1 MAKKIF
7 MYTGKGGVGKS
18 TLASSTALLS
28 AKKNIETIL
37 ISIDSAHSLS
47 DIFSIKIGNTLT
59 KVRDGLTVIEFD
71 SSKILE
77 EEFPSIKASLA
88 DEFRKVDFSKISY
101 NSSYDMPFVVNI
113 LSLLKILDIYENYDF
128 ENIVVDCPASASTFA
143 YLKIP
148 EMLTWYLEKF
158 FGVGKGII
166 RTLRPISKYKYQINL
181 PDKEA
186 LDKLEITYQRLKKL
200 ENLLK
205 DKTIST
211 IRLVGLAEKMVI
223 EESKRDFAYLSL
235 FDYNVDGYFVN
246 RLFADENVDF
256 IKKRIQIQNK
266 RLEEIEACFYNLPI
280 YKIGLEAK
288 DLKSLKDLED
298 FADRLD
304 FKDSLLH
311 IKAFEEGYYYE
322 KMANGYILTMNIGEV
337 DDVEVYKKG
346 SDINIRLKD
355 IKRIVSLPNVCV
367 NSEISKYFIQDDK
380 LLIYLENQDQEELE
394 L

>member
-47 DIFSIKIGNTLT
+47 DIFSIKIGSNLT
-59 KVRDGLTVIEFD
+59 KVREGLTAIEFD

-88 DEFRKVDFSKISY
+88 NEFRKVDFSKISY
-101 NSSYDMPFVVNI
+101 NSSYDLPFVVNI

-128 ENIVVDCPASASTFA
+128 ENIIVDCPASASTFA

-200 ENLLK
+200 DNLLK
-205 DKTIST
+205 DKSIST

-246 RLFADENVDF
+246 RLFTDEDVDF
-256 IKKRIQIQNK
+256 IKKRIQIQDK

-280 YKIGLEAK
+280 YKLGLRSK
-288 DLKSLKDLED
+288 DLKSLADLED
-298 FADRLD
+298 FAESLV
-304 FKDSLLH
+304 FKDSLLE

-322 KMANGYILTMNIGEV
+322 KMANGYILTMYIGEV

-355 IKRIVSLPNVCV
+355 IKRIISLPNVCV
-367 NSEISKYFIQDDK
+367 NSVISKHFIQDDK
-380 LLIYLENQDQEELE
+380 LLIYLENKGQEEFSV
-394 L
+394 

>member
-148 EMLTWYLEKF
+148 EMLSWYLEKF

-280 YKIGLEAK
+280 YKIGLEVK

-380 LLIYLENQDQEELE
+380 LLVYLENQNQEEQAL
-394 L
+394 

>member
-148 EMLTWYLEKF
+148 EMLSWYLEKF

-380 LLIYLENQDQEELE
+380 LLVYLENQNQEEQAL
-394 L
+394 

>member
-1 MAKKIF
+1 MTKKIF

-47 DIFSIKIGNTLT
+47 DIFSLKIGNTLR
-59 KVRDGLTVIEFD
+59 KVRDSLTAIEFD

-88 DEFRKVDFSKISY
+88 NEFRKVDFSKISY

-380 LLIYLENQDQEELE
+380 LLIYLENQDQ
-394 L
+394 

>member
-148 EMLTWYLEKF
+148 EMLSWYLEKF

-288 DLKSLKDLED
+288 DLKSLKDLEG
-298 FADRLD
+298 FADRLN

-380 LLIYLENQDQEELE
+380 LLVYLENQNQEEQAL
-394 L
+394 

>member
-37 ISIDSAHSLS
+37 FSIDSAHSLS
-47 DIFSIKIGNTLT
+47 DIFSIEIGNTLT
-59 KVRDGLTVIEFD
+59 KVRDGLAVIEFD

-148 EMLTWYLEKF
+148 EMLSWYLEKF

-322 KMANGYILTMNIGEV
+322 KMVNGYILTMNIGEV

-380 LLIYLENQDQEELE
+380 LLVYLENQNQEEQAL
-394 L
+394 

>member
-1 MAKKIF
+1 

-28 AKKNIETIL
+28 AKKSIETIL

-47 DIFSIKIGNTLT
+47 DIFSIKIGSNLT
-59 KVRDGLTVIEFD
+59 KVREGLTAIEFD

-88 DEFRKVDFSKISY
+88 NEFRKVDFSKISY

-128 ENIVVDCPASASTFA
+128 ENIIVDCPASASTFA

-181 PDKEA
+181 PDNEA

-205 DKTIST
+205 DKSLST

-246 RLFADENVDF
+246 RLFADEDVDF
-256 IKKRIQIQNK
+256 IKKRIQIQDK

-280 YKIGLEAK
+280 YKLGLRSK
-288 DLKSLKDLED
+288 DLKSLPDLED
-298 FADRLD
+298 FAESLV
-304 FKDSLLH
+304 FKDSLLE

-322 KMANGYILTMNIGEV
+322 KMANGYILTMYIGEV

-355 IKRIVSLPNVCV
+355 IKRIISLPNVCV
-367 NSEISKYFIQDDK
+367 NSVISKYFIQDDK
-380 LLIYLENQDQEELE
+380 LLIYLENKGQEEFSV
-394 L
+394 

>member
-1 MAKKIF
+1 MTKKIF

-47 DIFSIKIGNTLT
+47 DIFSLKIGNTLR
-59 KVRDGLTVIEFD
+59 KVRDSLTVIEFD

-88 DEFRKVDFSKISY
+88 NEFRKVDFSKISY

>member
-59 KVRDGLTVIEFD
+59 KVRDGLTVIEID

-148 EMLTWYLEKF
+148 EMLSWYLEKF

-322 KMANGYILTMNIGEV
+322 KMVNGYILTMNIGEV

-380 LLIYLENQDQEELE
+380 LLVYLENQNQEEQAL
-394 L
+394 

>member
-47 DIFSIKIGNTLT
+47 DIFSIKIGSNLT
-59 KVRDGLTVIEFD
+59 KVREGLTAIEFD

-88 DEFRKVDFSKISY
+88 NEFRKVDFSKISY

-128 ENIVVDCPASASTFA
+128 ENIIVDCPASASTFA

-205 DKTIST
+205 DKSIST

-246 RLFADENVDF
+246 RLFADEDVDF
-256 IKKRIQIQNK
+256 IKKRIQIQDK

-280 YKIGLEAK
+280 YKLGLRSK
-288 DLKSLKDLED
+288 DLKSLADLED
-298 FADRLD
+298 FAESLV
-304 FKDSLLH
+304 FKDSLLE

-322 KMANGYILTMNIGEV
+322 KMANGYILTMCIGEV

-355 IKRIVSLPNVCV
+355 IKRIISLPNVCV
-367 NSEISKYFIQDDK
+367 NSVISKYFIQDDK
-380 LLIYLENQDQEELE
+380 LLIYLENKGQEEFSV
-394 L
+394 

>member
-88 DEFRKVDFSKISY
+88 NEFRKVDFSKISY

-148 EMLTWYLEKF
+148 EMLSWYLEKF

-288 DLKSLKDLED
+288 DLKSLKDLEG
-298 FADRLD
+298 FADRLN

-380 LLIYLENQDQEELE
+380 LLVYLENQNQEEQAL
-394 L
+394 

>member
-77 EEFPSIKASLA
+77 EEFPSIKASLD

-148 EMLTWYLEKF
+148 EMLSWYLEKF

-288 DLKSLKDLED
+288 DLKSLKDLEG

-304 FKDSLLH
+304 FKDLLLH

-380 LLIYLENQDQEELE
+380 LLVYLENQNQEEQAL
-394 L
+394 

>member
-148 EMLTWYLEKF
+148 EMLSWYLEKF

-186 LDKLEITYQRLKKL
+186 LDKLEITCRRLKKL

-211 IRLVGLAEKMVI
+211 IRLVGLAEKMVVG
-223 EESKRDFAYLSL
+223 ESKRDFAYLSL

-280 YKIGLEAK
+280 YKIGLEVK

-355 IKRIVSLPNVCV
+355 IKRIVSLPDVCV
-367 NSEISKYFIQDDK
+367 NSEISKYFIQDGK
-380 LLIYLENQDQEELE
+380 LLVYLENQNQEEQAL
-394 L
+394 

>member
-1 MAKKIF
+1 MDKKIF

-88 DEFRKVDFSKISY
+88 NEFRKVDFSKISY

-148 EMLTWYLEKF
+148 EMLSWYLEKF

-186 LDKLEITYQRLKKL
+186 LDNLEITYQRLKKL

-288 DLKSLKDLED
+288 DLKSLKDLEG
-298 FADRLD
+298 FADRLN

-380 LLIYLENQDQEELE
+380 LLVYLENQNQEEQAL
-394 L
+394 

>member
-47 DIFSIKIGNTLT
+47 DIFSIKIGSNLT
-59 KVRDGLTVIEFD
+59 KVREGLTAIEFD

-88 DEFRKVDFSKISY
+88 NEFRKVDFSKISY
-101 NSSYDMPFVVNI
+101 NSSYDMPFVMNI

-128 ENIVVDCPASASTFA
+128 ENIIVDCPASASTFA

-205 DKTIST
+205 DKSIST

-246 RLFADENVDF
+246 RLFTDEDVDF
-256 IKKRIQIQNK
+256 IKKRIQIQDK

-280 YKIGLEAK
+280 YKLGLRSK
-288 DLKSLKDLED
+288 DLKSLADLED
-298 FADRLD
+298 FAESLV
-304 FKDSLLH
+304 FKDSLLE

-322 KMANGYILTMNIGEV
+322 KMANGYILTMYIGEV

-355 IKRIVSLPNVCV
+355 IKRIISLPNVCV
-367 NSEISKYFIQDDK
+367 NSVISKYFIQDDK
-380 LLIYLENQDQEELE
+380 LLIYLENKGQEEFSV
-394 L
+394 

>member
-1 MAKKIF
+1 MTKKIF

-47 DIFSIKIGNTLT
+47 DIFSLKIGNTLR
-59 KVRDGLTVIEFD
+59 KVRDGLTAIEFD

-88 DEFRKVDFSKISY
+88 NEFRKVDFSKISY

-280 YKIGLEAK
+280 YKVGLESK

-311 IKAFEEGYYYE
+311 IKAFEESYYYE

-380 LLIYLENQDQEELE
+380 LLIYLENHNQEELA

>member
-88 DEFRKVDFSKISY
+88 NEFRKVDFSKISY

-148 EMLTWYLEKF
+148 EMLSWYLEKF

-205 DKTIST
+205 DKSIST

-266 RLEEIEACFYNLPI
+266 RFEEIEACFYNLPI

-380 LLIYLENQDQEELE
+380 LLVYLENQNQEEQAL
-394 L
+394 

>member
-113 LSLLKILDIYENYDF
+113 LSMLKILDIYENYDF

-148 EMLTWYLEKF
+148 EMLSWYLEKF

-380 LLIYLENQDQEELE
+380 LLVYLENQNQEEQAL
-394 L
+394 

>member
-47 DIFSIKIGNTLT
+47 DIFSIKIGSNLT
-59 KVRDGLTVIEFD
+59 KVREGLTAIEFD

-88 DEFRKVDFSKISY
+88 NEFRKVDFSKISY
-101 NSSYDMPFVVNI
+101 NSSYDLPFVVNI

-128 ENIVVDCPASASTFA
+128 ENIIVDCPASASTFA

-205 DKTIST
+205 DKSTST

-246 RLFADENVDF
+246 RLFTDEDVDF
-256 IKKRIQIQNK
+256 IKKRIQIQDK

-280 YKIGLEAK
+280 YKLGLRSK
-288 DLKSLKDLED
+288 DLKSLADLED
-298 FADRLD
+298 FAESLV
-304 FKDSLLH
+304 FKDSLLE

-322 KMANGYILTMNIGEV
+322 KMANGYILTMYIGEV

-355 IKRIVSLPNVCV
+355 IKRIISLPNVCV
-367 NSEISKYFIQDDK
+367 NSVISKYFIQDDK
-380 LLIYLENQDQEELE
+380 LLIYLENKGQEEFSV
-394 L
+394 

>member
-28 AKKNIETIL
+28 AKKSIETIL

-47 DIFSIKIGNTLT
+47 DIFSIKIGSNLT
-59 KVRDGLTVIEFD
+59 KVREGLTAIEFD

-88 DEFRKVDFSKISY
+88 NEFRKVDFSKISY

-128 ENIVVDCPASASTFA
+128 ENIIVDCPASASTFA

-181 PDKEA
+181 PDNEA

-205 DKTIST
+205 DKSLST

-246 RLFADENVDF
+246 RLFADEDVDF
-256 IKKRIQIQNK
+256 IKKRIQIQDK

-280 YKIGLEAK
+280 YKLGLRSK
-288 DLKSLKDLED
+288 DLKSLPDLED
-298 FADRLD
+298 FAESLV
-304 FKDSLLH
+304 FKDSLLE

-322 KMANGYILTMNIGEV
+322 KMANGYILTMYIGEV

-355 IKRIVSLPNVCV
+355 IKRIISLPNVCV
-367 NSEISKYFIQDDK
+367 NSVISKYFIQDDK
-380 LLIYLENQDQEELE
+380 LLIYLENKGQEEFSV
-394 L
+394 

>member
-148 EMLTWYLEKF
+148 EMLSWYLEKF

>member
-148 EMLTWYLEKF
+148 EMLSWYLEKF

-322 KMANGYILTMNIGEV
+322 KMVNGYILTMNIGEV

-380 LLIYLENQDQEELE
+380 LLVYLENQNQEEQAL
-394 L
+394 

>member
-47 DIFSIKIGNTLT
+47 DIFSIKIGSNLT
-59 KVRDGLTVIEFD
+59 KVREGLTAIEFD

-88 DEFRKVDFSKISY
+88 NEFRKVDFSKISY

-128 ENIVVDCPASASTFA
+128 ENIIVDCPASASTFA

-205 DKTIST
+205 DKSIST

-246 RLFADENVDF
+246 RLFTDEDVDF
-256 IKKRIQIQNK
+256 IKKRIQIQDK

-280 YKIGLEAK
+280 YKLGLRSK
-288 DLKSLKDLED
+288 DLKSLADLED
-298 FADRLD
+298 FAESLV
-304 FKDSLLH
+304 FKDSLLE

-322 KMANGYILTMNIGEV
+322 KMANGYILTMYIGEV

-355 IKRIVSLPNVCV
+355 IKRIISLPNVCV
-367 NSEISKYFIQDDK
+367 NSVISKYFIQDDK
-380 LLIYLENQDQEELE
+380 LLIYLENNGQEEFSV
-394 L
+394 

>member
-47 DIFSIKIGNTLT
+47 DIFSIKIGSNLT
-59 KVRDGLTVIEFD
+59 KVREGLTAIEFD

-88 DEFRKVDFSKISY
+88 NEFRKVDFSKISY

-128 ENIVVDCPASASTFA
+128 ENIIVDCPASASTFA

-205 DKTIST
+205 DKSIST

-246 RLFADENVDF
+246 RLFTDEDVDF
-256 IKKRIQIQNK
+256 IKKRIQIQDK

-280 YKIGLEAK
+280 YKLGLRSK
-288 DLKSLKDLED
+288 DLKSLADLED
-298 FADRLD
+298 FAESLV
-304 FKDSLLH
+304 FKDSLLE

-322 KMANGYILTMNIGEV
+322 KMANGYILTMYIGEV

-355 IKRIVSLPNVCV
+355 IKRIISLPNVCV
-367 NSEISKYFIQDDK
+367 NSVISKYFIQDDK
-380 LLIYLENQDQEELE
+380 LLIYLENKGQEEFSV
-394 L
+394 

>member
-1 MAKKIF
+1 M
-7 MYTGKGGVGKS
+7 
-18 TLASSTALLS
+18 
-28 AKKNIETIL
+28 
-37 ISIDSAHSLS
+37 
-47 DIFSIKIGNTLT
+47 
-59 KVRDGLTVIEFD
+59 IEFD

-148 EMLTWYLEKF
+148 EMLSWYLEKF

-322 KMANGYILTMNIGEV
+322 KMVNGYILTMNIGEV

>member
-1 MAKKIF
+1 MTKKIF

-47 DIFSIKIGNTLT
+47 DIFSIKIGSNLT
-59 KVRDGLTVIEFD
+59 KVREGLTAIEFD

-88 DEFRKVDFSKISY
+88 NEFRKVDFSKISY

-128 ENIVVDCPASASTFA
+128 ENIIVDCPASASTFA

-181 PDKEA
+181 PDKDA

-205 DKTIST
+205 DKNLST

-223 EESKRDFAYLSL
+223 EETKRDFAYLSL

-246 RLFADENVDF
+246 RLFADEDVDF
-256 IKKRIQIQNK
+256 IKKRIQIQDK

-280 YKIGLEAK
+280 YKLGLRSK
-288 DLKSLKDLED
+288 DLKSLADLED
-298 FADRLD
+298 FAESLV
-304 FKDSLLH
+304 FKDSLLE

-322 KMANGYILTMNIGEV
+322 KMANGYILTMCIGEV

-355 IKRIVSLPNVCV
+355 IKRIISLPNVCV
-367 NSEISKYFIQDDK
+367 NSVISKYFIQDDK
-380 LLIYLENQDQEELE
+380 LLIYLENKGQEEFSV
-394 L
+394 

>member
-148 EMLTWYLEKF
+148 EMLSWYLEKF

-181 PDKEA
+181 PDEEA

-266 RLEEIEACFYNLPI
+266 RLEDIEACFYNLPI

-322 KMANGYILTMNIGEV
+322 KMVNGYILTMNIGEV

-380 LLIYLENQDQEELE
+380 LLVYLENQNQEEQAL
-394 L
+394 

>member
-1 MAKKIF
+1 MTKKIF

-47 DIFSIKIGNTLT
+47 DIFSIKIGSNLT
-59 KVRDGLTVIEFD
+59 KVREGLTAIEFD

-88 DEFRKVDFSKISY
+88 NEFRKVDFSKISY

-113 LSLLKILDIYENYDF
+113 LSLLKILDIYENYEF
-128 ENIVVDCPASASTFA
+128 ENIIVDCPASASTFA

-205 DKTIST
+205 DKSIST

-246 RLFADENVDF
+246 RLFADEDVDF
-256 IKKRIQIQNK
+256 IKKRIQIQDK

-280 YKIGLEAK
+280 YKLGLRSK
-288 DLKSLKDLED
+288 DLKSLADLED
-298 FADRLD
+298 FAESLV
-304 FKDSLLH
+304 FKDSLLE

-322 KMANGYILTMNIGEV
+322 KMANGYILTMYIGEV

-355 IKRIVSLPNVCV
+355 IKRIISLPNVCV
-367 NSEISKYFIQDDK
+367 NSVISKYFIQDDK
-380 LLIYLENQDQEELE
+380 LLIYLENKGQEEFSV
-394 L
+394 

>member
-1 MAKKIF
+1 MTKKIF

-18 TLASSTALLS
+18 TIASSTALIS
-28 AKKNIETIL
+28 AKENKETIL

-47 DIFSIKIGNTLT
+47 DVFGIKIGGDFT
-59 KVRDGLTVIEFD
+59 KIRENLTVIEFD
-71 SSKILE
+71 SSKILK
-77 EEFPSIKASLA
+77 EEFPNIKDSLA

-128 ENIVVDCPASASTFA
+128 ENIIVDCPASASTFA

-205 DKTIST
+205 DKNLST

-246 RLFADENVDF
+246 RLFADEDVDF
-256 IKKRIQIQNK
+256 IKKRIQIQDK

-280 YKIGLEAK
+280 YKLGLRSK
-288 DLKSLKDLED
+288 DLKSLADLED
-298 FADRLD
+298 FAESLV
-304 FKDSLLH
+304 FKDSLLE

-322 KMANGYILTMNIGEV
+322 KMANGYILTMYIGEV

-355 IKRIVSLPNVCV
+355 IKRIISLPNVCV
-367 NSEISKYFIQDDK
+367 NSVISKYFIQDDK
-380 LLIYLENQDQEELE
+380 LLIYLENKGQEEFSV
-394 L
+394 

>member
-1 MAKKIF
+1 MTKKIF

-59 KVRDGLTVIEFD
+59 KVRDGLTAIEFD

-77 EEFPSIKASLA
+77 EEFPSIKANLA
-88 DEFRKVDFSKISY
+88 NEFRKVDFSKISY

-113 LSLLKILDIYENYDF
+113 LSLLKILDMYENYDF

-280 YKIGLEAK
+280 YKVGLESK

-380 LLIYLENQDQEELE
+380 LLIYLENQDQEELA

>member
-47 DIFSIKIGNTLT
+47 DIFSIKIGSNLT
-59 KVRDGLTVIEFD
+59 KVREGLTAIEFD

-88 DEFRKVDFSKISY
+88 NEFRKVDFSKISY
-101 NSSYDMPFVVNI
+101 NSSYDLPFVVNI

-128 ENIVVDCPASASTFA
+128 ENIIVDCPASASTFA

-205 DKTIST
+205 DKSIST

-246 RLFADENVDF
+246 RLFTDEDVDF
-256 IKKRIQIQNK
+256 IKKRIQIQDK

-280 YKIGLEAK
+280 YKLGLRSK
-288 DLKSLKDLED
+288 DLKSLADLED
-298 FADRLD
+298 FAESLV
-304 FKDSLLH
+304 FKDSLLE

-322 KMANGYILTMNIGEV
+322 KMANGYILTMYIGEV

-355 IKRIVSLPNVCV
+355 IKRIISLPNVCV
-367 NSEISKYFIQDDK
+367 NSVISKYFIQDDK
-380 LLIYLENQDQEELE
+380 LLIYLENKGQEEFSV
-394 L
+394 

>member
-1 MAKKIF
+1 MTKKIF

-47 DIFSIKIGNTLT
+47 DIFSIKIGSNLT
-59 KVRDGLTVIEFD
+59 KVREGLTAIEFD

-88 DEFRKVDFSKISY
+88 NEFRKVDFSKISY

-113 LSLLKILDIYENYDF
+113 LSLLKILDIYENYEF
-128 ENIVVDCPASASTFA
+128 ENIIVDCPASASTFA

-205 DKTIST
+205 DKSLST

-246 RLFADENVDF
+246 RLFADEDVDF
-256 IKKRIQIQNK
+256 IKKRIQIQDK

-280 YKIGLEAK
+280 YKLGLWSK
-288 DLKSLKDLED
+288 DLKSLADLED
-298 FADRLD
+298 FAESLV
-304 FKDSLLH
+304 FKDSLLE

-322 KMANGYILTMNIGEV
+322 KMANGYILTMCIGEV

-355 IKRIVSLPNVCV
+355 IKRIISLPNVCV
-367 NSEISKYFIQDDK
+367 NSVISKYFIEDDK
-380 LLIYLENQDQEELE
+380 LLIYLENKGQEEFSV
-394 L
+394 

>member
-1 MAKKIF
+1 MTKKIF

-47 DIFSIKIGNTLT
+47 DIFSLKIGNTLR
-59 KVRDGLTVIEFD
+59 KVRDSLTVIEFD

-88 DEFRKVDFSKISY
+88 NEFRKVDFSKISY

-148 EMLTWYLEKF
+148 EMLSWYLEKF

>member
-47 DIFSIKIGNTLT
+47 DIFSIKIGSNLT
-59 KVRDGLTVIEFD
+59 KVREGLTAIEFD

-88 DEFRKVDFSKISY
+88 NEFRKVDFSKISY

-128 ENIVVDCPASASTFA
+128 ENIIVDCPASTSTFA

-205 DKTIST
+205 DKSIST

-246 RLFADENVDF
+246 RLFTDEDVDF
-256 IKKRIQIQNK
+256 IKKRIQIQDK

-280 YKIGLEAK
+280 YKLGLRSK
-288 DLKSLKDLED
+288 DLKSLADLED
-298 FADRLD
+298 FAESLV
-304 FKDSLLH
+304 FKDSLLE

-322 KMANGYILTMNIGEV
+322 KMANGYILTMYIGEV

-355 IKRIVSLPNVCV
+355 IKRIISLPNVCV
-367 NSEISKYFIQDDK
+367 NSVITKYFIQDDK
-380 LLIYLENQDQEELE
+380 LLIYLENKGQEEFSV
-394 L
+394 

>member
-47 DIFSIKIGNTLT
+47 DIFSIKIGSNLT
-59 KVRDGLTVIEFD
+59 KVREGLTAIEFD

-88 DEFRKVDFSKISY
+88 NEFRKVDFSKISY

-128 ENIVVDCPASASTFA
+128 ENIIVDCPASASTFA

-205 DKTIST
+205 DKSIST

-246 RLFADENVDF
+246 RLFTDEDVDF
-256 IKKRIQIQNK
+256 IKKRIQIQDK

-280 YKIGLEAK
+280 YKLGLRSK
-288 DLKSLKDLED
+288 DLKSLADLED
-298 FADRLD
+298 FAESLV
-304 FKDSLLH
+304 FKDSLLE

-322 KMANGYILTMNIGEV
+322 KMANGYILTMYICEV

-355 IKRIVSLPNVCV
+355 IKRIISLPNVCV
-367 NSEISKYFIQDDK
+367 NSVISKYFIQDDK
-380 LLIYLENQDQEELE
+380 LLIYLENKGQEEFSV
-394 L
+394 